1 MRAKRRAD
9 VIEVPFPHAEA
20 EAPPSSPPSIP
31 EELDERNLRRERIV
45 YDGITNLPIH
55 PFETPERVDERIEN
69 LGVIYLQVGKFFGFE
84 ELFGW
89 ESYDRVLATVSDGL
103 QDDVRS
109 SRLAPFV
116 HAIRFSGADGFFVL
130 YDLPLPGRGR
140 IPTDLQEEAA
150 RLRAGVI
157 RRLRQTLDA
166 TTADLVSILASSLS
180 AFDNPRVRPSRH
192 LVRTLQ
198 EAVKTVAQRQTHER
212 LELFNGLKSVIGR
225 RQLRPAFQPVRR
237 LSDGGIMGYE
247 ALIRGPQGSTLEPPT
262 VLFAVAHE
270 NEMDVELETLC
281 LETIFAGLPRAVGEK
296 RLFVNA
302 SAMLLRHPV
311 FLDRR
316 NLDAI
321 NRSHGDVVVEISEKE
336 MVRDYASFQDVLEQV
351 RKAKLRIAIDD
362 AGSGY
367 SGLETILHLRP
378 DYIKV
383 ADSLVRKI
391 HADPIKREI
400 LASLDAI
407 GKRIGA
413 TLVAEGIEVEA
424 ERKALVQ
431 LGIEFGQGFL
441 LGRPAFQVSTRA
453 SRA

>member
-1 MRAKRRAD
+1 MRPKRRTEPN
-9 VIEVPFPHAEA
+9 VIDGPFPDAA
-20 EAPPSSPPSIP
+20 VAPP
-31 EELDERNLRRERIV
+31 EGLDELRRERIV

-55 PFETPERVDERIEN
+55 PFETPERADERIDH

-89 ESYDRVLATVSDGL
+89 EHYDRVLAGLSEGL
-103 QDDVRS
+103 QDDVRT
-109 SRLAPFV
+109 SRLAPHV
-116 HAIRFSGADGFFVL
+116 HSIRFSGADGFFIL
-130 YDLPLPGRGR
+130 YSLPPAGRGR
-140 IPTDLQEEAA
+140 PPINLEEEAA

-157 RRLRQTLDA
+157 RRLRQTLEG
-166 TTADLVSILASSLS
+166 TTADLVSILASSLTTP
-180 AFDNPRVRPSRH
+180 DNPRVRPSRH
-192 LVRTLQ
+192 IVRTLQ
-198 EAVKTVAQRQTHER
+198 EAVKIVTQRQTHER
-212 LELFNGLKSVIGR
+212 IELFAGLKSVIGG
-225 RQLRPAFQPVRR
+225 RQLRPAFQPVRH
-237 LSDGGIMGYE
+237 LPDGTIMGYE

-311 FLDRR
+311 FLDAR
-316 NLDAI
+316 NLASI
-321 NRSHGDVVVEISEKE
+321 NRSHADVVVEISEKE
-336 MVRDYASFQDVLEQV
+336 MVRDYDSFQDVLGQV
-351 RKAKLRIAIDD
+351 RKANMKIAIDD

-367 SGLETILHLRP
+367 SGLEAILHLKP

-383 ADSLVRKI
+383 ADSLVRNI
-391 HADPIKREI
+391 HTDPIKREI
-400 LASLDAI
+400 IASLDAI

-424 ERKALVQ
+424 ERKTLVD
-431 LGIEFGQGFL
+431 LGIAFGQGYL
-441 LGRPAFQVSTRA
+441 LGRPAFQVSGRA
-453 SRA
+453 SRN

>member
-1 MRAKRRAD
+1 MRAKRRTDA
-9 VIEVPFPHAEA
+9 VVVEIPFPSAEVPPA
-20 EAPPSSPPSIP
+20 APPP
-31 EELDERNLRRERIV
+31 ELDDLNRNLRHERIV

-89 ESYDRVLATVSDGL
+89 EPYDRVLATVSDGL

-109 SRLAPFV
+109 SRLAPYV
-116 HAIRFSGADGFFVL
+116 HAIRFSGADGFFIL
-130 YDLPLPGRGR
+130 YDLPPAGRGR
-140 IPTDLQEEAA
+140 AVDLQEEAM
-150 RLRAGVI
+150 RLRTGVV
-157 RRLRQTLDA
+157 RRLRQTLDGP
-166 TTADLVSILASSLS
+166 TADLVSILASSLS
-180 AFDNPRVRPSRH
+180 ALDNPRVRPSRH
-192 LVRTLQ
+192 VVRTLQ
-198 EAVKTVAQRQTHER
+198 EAVKIVAQRQTHER

-225 RQLRPAFQPVRR
+225 KQLRPAFQPVRR

-302 SAMLLRHPV
+302 SAMLLRHPI
-311 FLDRR
+311 FLDQR
-316 NLDAI
+316 NLASI

-336 MVRDYASFQDVLEQV
+336 MVRDYASFQDVLEQL
-351 RKAKLRIAIDD
+351 RKAKMRIAIDD

-367 SGLETILHLRP
+367 SGLETILHLKP

-391 HADPIKREI
+391 HVDPIKREI

-424 ERKALVQ
+424 ERKALVE

-441 LGRPAFQVSTRA
+441 LGRPAFQVSARSTR
-453 SRA
+453 S

>member
-1 MRAKRRAD
+1 MRPKRRYESPAEA
-9 VIEVPFPHAEA
+9 VEAPFPSAEG
-20 EAPPSSPPSIP
+20 PLTIP
-31 EELDERNLRRERIV
+31 TALDDNDLRRERIV

-89 ESYDRVLATVSDGL
+89 EQYDKVLAGVSDGL

-109 SRLAPFV
+109 SRLAPHV
-116 HAIRFSGADGFFVL
+116 HAIRFSGADGFFIL
-130 YDLPLPGRGR
+130 YELPLPVRGR
-140 IPTDLQEEAA
+140 PPVDLQEEAA

-157 RRLRQTLDA
+157 RRLRQTLDGTA
-166 TTADLVSILASSLS
+166 ADLVSILVSSLT
-180 AFDNPRVRPSRH
+180 AGDNPRVRPSRH

-198 EAVKTVAQRQTHER
+198 EAVQIVAQRQTHER
-212 LELFNGLKSVIGR
+212 LELFNGLKSVIGG

-237 LSDGGIMGYE
+237 LADGGIMGYE

-262 VLFAVAHE
+262 MLFAVAHE
-270 NEMDVELETLC
+270 NEMGVELETLC

-302 SAMLLRHPV
+302 SAALVRHPV

-316 NLDAI
+316 NLASI
-321 NRSHGDVVVEISEKE
+321 NRSHTDVVLEISEKE
-336 MVRDYASFQDVLEQV
+336 MVRDYPSFQDVLEQV
-351 RKAKLRIAIDD
+351 RAAKMRIAIDD

-367 SGLETILHLRP
+367 SGLETILHLKP

-383 ADSLVRKI
+383 ADSLVRGI

-413 TLVAEGIEVEA
+413 TLVAEGIEIEA
-424 ERKALVQ
+424 ERKTLVE
-431 LGIEFGQGFL
+431 LGIEFGQGYL
-441 LGRPAFQVSTRA
+441 LGRPSFQVTSRA